1 MTTYIARRFLVTI
14 PVLILISAITF
25 FAVALLPGDL
35 AIAMLGMEADT
46 RHLEALREQLGLNR
60 PVVVRYFDWVGDA
73 LQGDLGWS
81 ARVGQEVSELIAKRL
96 EVSVELA
103 ILAML
108 ITLAIGIP
116 LGLLAGAR
124 PNAGLDYGGTTL
136 AVLGAAI
143 PNFWLAL
150 MLILLFSVQF
160 RWFPAV
166 GFTSFLDDPVQN
178 LRSVALP
185 AFAVGVTQ
193 AAILARQTR
202 AALVDVLRQD
212 YVRTAYAKG
221 LRERSVIVRHAFRN
235 ALIPVVTVMGIQV
248 STIVGGFVI
257 IESVF
262 NLPGVGKLLVDSV
275 FNRELQ
281 TVQAIGVMLAG
292 AVALTNLA
300 VDVSYAFLDPRI
312 RYE

>member
-1 MTTYIARRFLVTI
+1 MASYIARRFLVTI

-35 AIAMLGMEADT
+35 AVAMLGLEADP

-81 ARVGQEVSELIAKRL
+81 ARAGQEVSDLIVKRL
-96 EVSVELA
+96 EVSIELG

-108 ITLAIGIP
+108 VALAIGIP

-124 PNAGLDYGGTTL
+124 PNTGLDYGGTTL

-150 MLILLFSVQF
+150 MLILLFAVHL

-221 LRERSVIVRHAFRN
+221 LRERSVILRHAFRN

-257 IESVF
+257 IETVF
-262 NLPGVGKLLVDSV
+262 NLPGVGKLLVDSA
-275 FNRELQ
+275 FNRELP
-281 TVQAIGVMLAG
+281 TVQTIGVLLAG
-292 AVALTNLA
+292 AVALTNLV

>member
-73 LQGDLGWS
+73 LQGDLGRS
-81 ARVGQEVSELIAKRL
+81 ARAGKEVSDLIAKRL
-96 EVSVELA
+96 EVSIELG

-108 ITLAIGIP
+108 IATAIGIP

-124 PNAGLDYGGTTL
+124 PNTILDYGGTAL

-275 FNRELQ
+275 FQRELQ
-281 TVQAIGVMLAG
+281 TVQAIGIMLAG

>member
-1 MTTYIARRFLVTI
+1 M
-14 PVLILISAITF
+14 
-25 FAVALLPGDL
+25 
-35 AIAMLGMEADT
+35 
-46 RHLEALREQLGLNR
+46 
-60 PVVVRYFDWVGDA
+60 
-73 LQGDLGWS
+73 
-81 ARVGQEVSELIAKRL
+81 
-96 EVSVELA
+96 
-103 ILAML
+103 
-108 ITLAIGIP
+108 
-116 LGLLAGAR
+116 
-124 PNAGLDYGGTTL
+124 
-136 AVLGAAI
+136 LGAAI

-150 MLILLFSVQF
+150 MLILLFSVQL

>member
-1 MTTYIARRFLVTI
+1 MATYIVRRLLVTI
-14 PVLILISAITF
+14 PVLILISLITF

-35 AIAMLGMEADT
+35 ALAMLGPEGDP
-46 RHLEALREQLGLNR
+46 RHLEALREQLGLDR

-96 EVSVELA
+96 EVSVELG

-124 PNAGLDYGGTTL
+124 PNTGLDYGGTTL

-150 MLILLFSVQF
+150 MLILIFAVQL
-160 RWFPAV
+160 RWFPAT

-185 AFAVGVTQ
+185 AFAIGATQ

-221 LRERSVIVRHAFRN
+221 LRERSVILRHAFRN
-235 ALIPVVTVMGIQV
+235 ALIPVVTVMGLQV

-262 NLPGVGKLLVDSV
+262 YLPGVGKLLVDSA
-275 FNRELQ
+275 FHRELP

-292 AVALTNLA
+292 AVALANLA

>member
-73 LQGDLGWS
+73 LQGDLGRS
-81 ARVGQEVSELIAKRL
+81 ARAGKEVSDLIAKRL
-96 EVSVELA
+96 EVSIELG

-108 ITLAIGIP
+108 IATAIGIP

-124 PNAGLDYGGTTL
+124 PNTILDYGGTAL

>member
-1 MTTYIARRFLVTI
+1 MATYIVRRLLVTI
-14 PVLILISAITF
+14 PVLILISLITF
-25 FAVALLPGDL
+25 LAVALLPGDL
-35 AIAMLGMEADT
+35 ALAMLGVEADP

-73 LQGDLGWS
+73 LQGDLGYS
-81 ARVGQEVSELIAKRL
+81 ARAGQEVSDLIVKRL
-96 EVSVELA
+96 EVSIELG

-108 ITLAIGIP
+108 VALAIGIP

-124 PNAGLDYGGTTL
+124 PNTGLDYGGTTL

-150 MLILLFSVQF
+150 MLILIFAVQL

-166 GFTSFLDDPVQN
+166 GFTSFLDDPVEN

-193 AAILARQTR
+193 AAVLARQTR

-235 ALIPVVTVMGIQV
+235 ALIPVVTVLGIQV

-257 IESVF
+257 VETVF
-262 NLPGVGKLLVDSV
+262 NLPGVGKLLVDSA
-275 FNRELQ
+275 FNRELP
-281 TVQAIGVMLAG
+281 TVQAIGVLLAG

>member
-1 MTTYIARRFLVTI
+1 MASYIVRRLLVTI
-14 PVLILISAITF
+14 PVLILISLITF

-35 AIAMLGMEADT
+35 AIAMLGLEADP
-46 RHLEALREQLGLNR
+46 RNLEALREQLGLNR

-81 ARVGQEVSELIAKRL
+81 ARAGQEVSDLIVKRL
-96 EVSVELA
+96 EVSIELG

-108 ITLAIGIP
+108 IALAIGIP

-124 PNAGLDYGGTTL
+124 PNTGLDYGGTTL

-150 MLILLFSVQF
+150 MLILLFAVQL

-221 LRERSVIVRHAFRN
+221 LRERGVILRHAFRN
-235 ALIPVVTVMGIQV
+235 ALIPVVTVLGIQV
-248 STIVGGFVI
+248 STVVGGFVI
-257 IESVF
+257 IETVF
-262 NLPGVGKLLVDSV
+262 VLPGVGNLLVDSV
-275 FNRELQ
+275 FQRELQ
-281 TVQAIGVMLAG
+281 TVQAIAMHAG
-292 AVALTNLA
+292 R
-300 VDVSYAFLDPRI
+300 SPSP
-312 RYE
+312 

>member
-1 MTTYIARRFLVTI
+1 MASYIARRLLVTI
-14 PVLILISAITF
+14 PVLILISLITF

-35 AIAMLGMEADT
+35 AIAMLGLEADP

-73 LQGDLGWS
+73 LQGDLGHS
-81 ARVGQEVSELIAKRL
+81 ARAGQEVSDLIVKRL
-96 EVSVELA
+96 EVSIELG

-108 ITLAIGIP
+108 VALAIGIP

-124 PNAGLDYGGTTL
+124 PNTGLDYGGTTL

-150 MLILLFSVQF
+150 MLILIFAVQL

-221 LRERSVIVRHAFRN
+221 LRERSVILRHAFRN
-235 ALIPVVTVMGIQV
+235 ALIPVVTVLGIQV

-257 IESVF
+257 VETVF
-262 NLPGVGKLLVDSV
+262 NLPGVGKLLVDSA
-275 FNRELQ
+275 FNRELP
-281 TVQAIGVMLAG
+281 TVQAIGVLLAG

>member
-73 LQGDLGWS
+73 LQGDLGRS
-81 ARVGQEVSELIAKRL
+81 ARAGKEVSDLIAKRL
-96 EVSVELA
+96 EVSIELG

-108 ITLAIGIP
+108 IATVIGIP

-124 PNAGLDYGGTTL
+124 PNTILDYGGTAL

-275 FNRELQ
+275 FQRELQ
-281 TVQAIGVMLAG
+281 TVQAIGIMLAG

>member
-35 AIAMLGMEADT
+35 ALAMLGMEADT

-73 LQGDLGWS
+73 LQGDLGRS
-81 ARVGQEVSELIAKRL
+81 ARAGKEVSDLIAKRL
-96 EVSVELA
+96 EVSIELG

-108 ITLAIGIP
+108 IATAIGIP

-124 PNAGLDYGGTTL
+124 PNTILDYGGTAL

-262 NLPGVGKLLVDSV
+262 VLPGVGKLLVDSV